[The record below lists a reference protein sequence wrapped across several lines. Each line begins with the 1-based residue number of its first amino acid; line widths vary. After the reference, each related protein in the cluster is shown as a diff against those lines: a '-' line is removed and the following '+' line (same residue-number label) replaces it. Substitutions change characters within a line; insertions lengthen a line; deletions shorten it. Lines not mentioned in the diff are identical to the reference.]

1 MQRGA
6 VLQSSTLPLLG
17 TSRICVRVR
26 YAEPGGFGGNVNC
39 PGSLK
44 LSHPLEI
51 SCIVVRACKPVAIRP
66 TTSRTL
72 PRNGAL
78 GFTVETLKQGHVRLQ
93 LPGLLWACTPQRSTL
108 APQGETRL
116 RPPLIMHCS
125 LMWGPADPCSRHGV
139 RAKVKWHIAWRTTVF
154 STMPALPD
162 CLPAPTGACMPAF
175 SL

>member
-1 MQRGA
+1 MPSQ
-6 VLQSSTLPLLG
+6 VDLG
-17 TSRICVRVR
+17 GI
-26 YAEPGGFGGNVNC
+26 ANC

-44 LSHPLEI
+44 LSHPAKI
-51 SCIVVRACKPVAIRP
+51 SCSVVRACKPVAIRP
-66 TTSRTL
+66 TTSRRL

-78 GFTVETLKQGHVRLQ
+78 GFTSGTLKQGLVRLQ
-93 LPGLLWACTPQRSTL
+93 LPGLLPHYTPQSQTL
-108 APQGETRL
+108 APKSKTRL
-116 RPPLIMHCS
+116 HPPLIMHCS
-125 LMWGPADPCSRHGV
+125 LMWGRADPCSRHGV